1 MFSELSNLDFGA
13 LNGLEYETLGLGL
26 SIRRLEIEVS
36 TPCEDKNMIF
46 FIFYFSHHCEL
57 VSSS

>member
-1 MFSELSNLDFGA
+1 MDFGA